1 MNIIFTNMWDNFIRL
16 YNRNSVKSKVMKELY
31 IYHVNGDIK
40 SFIKTVFNKW
50 TYLLY
55 QLDYTPEER
64 ESIITVCQNKTDKK
78 LIFQTIH
85 KALKEQ
91 YKESK

>member
-1 MNIIFTNMWDNFIRL
+1 MWDNFIRL
-16 YNRNSVKSKVMKELY
+16 YNKNSVKSKVMKELY
-31 IYHVNGDIK
+31 MFHVNGDIK
-40 SFIKTVFNKW
+40 SFISTVFNKW

-64 ESIITVCQNKTDKK
+64 DLIIKVCQNKGDKRV
-78 LIFQTIH
+78 LFQKFH